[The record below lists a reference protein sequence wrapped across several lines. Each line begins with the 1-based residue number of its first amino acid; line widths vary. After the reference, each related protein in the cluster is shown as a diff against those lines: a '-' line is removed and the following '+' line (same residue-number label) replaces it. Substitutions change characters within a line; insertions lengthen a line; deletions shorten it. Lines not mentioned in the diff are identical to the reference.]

1 LEKIKNFGLILDG
14 VKGVKPENIGFSF
27 NLLACK
33 VASQASPPSPPLE
46 NSANPYKYF
55 LFLLSMKKK

>member
-1 LEKIKNFGLILDG
+1 
-14 VKGVKPENIGFSF
+14 PENIGFSF

-33 VASQASPPSPPLE
+33 VASQGTLPTPPLE

-55 LFLLSMKKK
+55 LFLLSMEKK